1 MSYLIE
7 DESAK
12 LTRESRRSTES
23 APAKRLSIRAMDKRY
38 KLSGDSDIAIYVQL
52 DDDGKAATGKQLIL
66 ERFPDK
72 ATEFDWKLKS
82 AG

>member
-1 MSYLIE
+1 MNESEWKPTVKNATGNWKLIFQ
-7 DESAK
+7 SQ
-12 LTRESRRSTES
+12 RSD
-23 APAKRLSIRAMDKRY
+23 L
-38 KLSGDSDIAIYVQL
+38 AIYVQL
-52 DDDGKAATGKQLIL
+52 DDDGRAATGKQLIL